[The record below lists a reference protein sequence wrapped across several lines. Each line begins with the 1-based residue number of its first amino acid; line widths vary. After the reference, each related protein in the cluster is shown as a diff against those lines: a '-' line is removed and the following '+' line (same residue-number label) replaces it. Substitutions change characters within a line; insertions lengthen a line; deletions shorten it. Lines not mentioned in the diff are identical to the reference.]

1 MKTIHVPIP
10 KTREPFINTPLLP
23 LGDGRFWISSVNR
36 TVGTLGVVVTMEGQC
51 RVYNFEPRHSS
62 FYGAAAENP
71 NTLWLCGDLSR
82 VVRLDLRTG
91 NYEEFST
98 GAPEYLVFQGLV
110 LDPATGKLFGAAAK
124 GAFSFDFRT
133 RKPVKVYPP
142 VGPDRY
148 SRFSLP
154 NSDGTYSVGMEIP
167 EASLLRWDPV
177 AETLTQQPVKSL
189 RGRLLGLEKLPERE
203 MTWFARRGEE
213 VWGIAPTSTVHVWDG
228 QTVRELAVLP
238 DCSEHNL
245 ALAGDK
251 LIAVTRYGE
260 FRRYDAQTGALEI
273 SKRLPTDAVGHV
285 DCLVRIDKDRLLG
298 TPFITQRFWEV
309 NLRTKQGRD
318 CGKAAPG
325 GGEILQ
331 TWRLGGKIYMAAYTG
346 GELVEYDPTL
356 PANFP
361 ENPRVVADPPQG
373 MRPVAAANDGR
384 HIFYSCSA
392 PYGTLGSV
400 LTKYDTK
407 TGIATY
413 RVNPLPDQQIQSLWY
428 DKPTNCLIAGT
439 TTQADCESA
448 PAKSDRC
455 FFARINADD
464 LSVIDQIPAQPG
476 TTIARVLGP
485 MGRSRYLCTC
495 FGVEGRPV
503 FVLDLKTWARQD
515 LVYSGLRPLATGKP
529 GWFIRNIRGQIE
541 LWDMRRERCER
552 VLFKNFTGYRILVEN
567 ESVYLCFPTE
577 IVVLDGSLRA

>member
-1 MKTIHVPIP
+1 MKIIRVPIP

-36 TVGTLGVVVTMEGQC
+36 TVGALGVVVTMEGKH
-51 RVYNFEPRHSS
+51 RLYKFEPRHAC
-62 FYGAAAENP
+62 FYSAAVEDE

-91 NYEEFST
+91 KYQEFAT
-98 GAPEYLVFQGLV
+98 GAPEYLIFQGLV
-110 LDPATGKLFGAAAK
+110 LDHATGKLFGAAAK
-124 GAFSFDFRT
+124 GAFSFDFRA

-148 SRFSLP
+148 SRFSLS
-154 NSDGTYSVGMEIP
+154 NGDGTYTIGMEIP
-167 EASLLRWDPV
+167 GAALLRWNPV
-177 AETLTQQPVKSL
+177 AETVEHQPVTSL
-189 RGRLLGLEKLPERE
+189 RGRSLGLEKLPDEKT
-203 MTWFARRGEE
+203 TWFARRGTQM
-213 VWGIAPTSTVHVWDG
+213 WGIAPPSTIRVWDG
-228 QTVRELAVLP
+228 DRMRDLVQLP
-238 DCSEHNL
+238 DSSEHNV

-251 LIAVTRYGE
+251 LIVVTRYGE
-260 FRRYDAQTGALEI
+260 FLRYDAETGALEI

-331 TWRLGGKIYMAAYTG
+331 TWKLGGKIYMAAYTG
-346 GELVEYDPTL
+346 GELVEYEPSL

-407 TGIATY
+407 TGIASY

-428 DKPTNCLIAGT
+428 DKPTHSLIAGT
-439 TTQADCESA
+439 TMQADCEST
-448 PAKSDRC
+448 PAKSDTC
-455 FFARINADD
+455 FFARISADD
-464 LSVIDQIPAQPG
+464 LRVMDKTRAQPG

-485 MGRSRYLCTC
+485 IGRSRYLCTC
-495 FGVEGRPV
+495 FGPADRPV
-503 FVLDLKTWARQD
+503 FVLELKTWARRD
-515 LVYSGLRPLATGKP
+515 LVYSGLRPIATGRP
-529 GWFIRNIRGQIE
+529 GLFVRRIRDQVE
-541 LWDMRRERCER
+541 LWDMRQKKRKK
-552 VLFKNFTGYRILVEN
+552 VLFSGFDGYRILVQDC
-567 ESVYLCFPTE
+567 SVYLISAQELT
-577 IVVLDGSLRA
+577 VLDGCID